1 MTLGRI
7 VGAKWTVRL
16 RHGGRISKNILTK
29 ANAKRTVRHIVQTVL
44 QTIHQLRLIKM
55 VVMRYFTQF
64 GNGGNHAEN
73 IYNIMLFWNFVGTR
87 HRNVRPK

>member
-1 MTLGRI
+1 MTLVRI
-7 VGAKWTVRL
+7 VGAKWTDRL
-16 RHGGRISKNILTK
+16 RHGGHISKNTIAK

-44 QTIHQLRLIKM
+44 QTIQQLHLIKM

-73 IYNIMLFWNFVGTR
+73 IYNFMLFGGYVCTR